1 MARMRDVIPGGST
14 VIRFF
19 VGFALAA
26 GVVGYL
32 VSMYIEVDPIVA
44 AEYFGYMMALS
55 VSLIFMKF
63 GFAGFR
69 IWSIDNDFRMHLIS
83 QWDRVFGISGWLLMC
98 IGIISAL
105 SGAPDKMAA
114 NASLAIYGLLYSY
127 LLKGFVL
134 TALYPNPDDD
144 LFYVETNHTRQRKIE
159 NGNEM
164 VLH

>member
-1 MARMRDVIPGGST
+1 MARIRDVIPGGFA

-32 VSMYIEVDPIVA
+32 VSMYIEIDPMVA

-63 GFAGFR
+63 GFSSFR
-69 IWSIDNDFRMHLIS
+69 FWSIDNDFKMHLIS

-105 SGAPDKMAA
+105 SAAPEKMAA
-114 NASLAIYGLLYSY
+114 NASLAVYGLLYSY